1 MPNAQVSRAD
11 GLQFQSWLH
20 ARQYPADCRA
30 TVGMYTR
37 QDYFYSL
44 GLGAQMVSLKYGLLH
59 ALLQGRV
66 YHFPTS
72 HYVNPVRCPSRSFD
86 CYFEPPSNCTRA
98 PVGGGGGG
106 GGAGGRRG
114 RRLGQRAPAELRPR
128 RRGNAELRRPW

>member
-11 GLQFQSWLH
+11 GIQFQSWLH

-44 GLGAQMVSLKYGLLH
+44 GLGAQMVSLKYGLLW

-86 CYFEPPSNCTRA
+86 CYFEPPSNCTRPPPPA
-98 PVGGGGGG
+98 GG
-106 GGAGGRRG
+106 GGAGAGG
-114 RRLGQRAPAELRPR
+114 LTPP
-128 RRGNAELRRPW
+128 